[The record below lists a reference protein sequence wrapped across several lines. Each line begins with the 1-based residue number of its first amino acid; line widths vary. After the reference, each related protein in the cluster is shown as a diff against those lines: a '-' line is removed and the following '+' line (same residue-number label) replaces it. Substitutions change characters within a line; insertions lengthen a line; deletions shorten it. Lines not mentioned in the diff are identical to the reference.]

1 MFLLITESL
10 FTLSS
15 IQLFAFGINHH
26 TAPLDVRERVTF
38 PENTMERALHEL
50 VGHHPIKE
58 AAIVSTCNRTE
69 VYCSTDQPDVA
80 MQWLA
85 DFHQLSTQE
94 LDPYLYK
101 LSRDQAVKH
110 AFRVASGLDSM
121 VLGEPQI
128 LGQLKS
134 AVKSAE
140 HAGTL
145 GLLLHKLFQRTFFVA
160 KEVRTTTE
168 IGANSVSMAAA
179 AARLAERIFGDIAE
193 QRVLFVGAGEM
204 IELCAS
210 HFAARHPQQITVAN
224 RTKERAEILAGRF
237 NAQAITL
244 SDLPEQLALHDIVV
258 TCTASPLPILGKGMV
273 ERAIKVRKHRPIF
286 IVDLAV
292 PRDVELEV
300 AELDDVFLYYVDDLS
315 EIVKEGLDSRQS
327 SVEQAEIIIDENVGD
342 FMRWMGSR
350 ELVPTIRALRDQG
363 ERYRRH
369 ELTRA
374 NKLLVKGEDPQKVLE
389 VLSKGLTN
397 KFLHIPSSS
406 LNQASADERDDLVE
420 LINRLYQLNRSQ

>member
-1 MFLLITESL
+1 M
-10 FTLSS
+10 
-15 IQLFAFGINHH
+15 QLFAFGINHH
-26 TAPLDVRERVTF
+26 TAPLGVREQVTF
-38 PENTMERALHEL
+38 PENSMEDALHDL
-50 VGHHPIKE
+50 VGHSPIKE

-69 VYCSTDQPDVA
+69 VYCSTDKPDVA
-80 MQWLA
+80 TKWLA
-85 DFHQLSTQE
+85 DFHHLKTQE
-94 LDPYLYK
+94 LEPYLYL
-101 LSRDQAVKH
+101 LSREQAVKH

-160 KEVRTTTE
+160 KEVRTSTE
-168 IGANSVSMAAA
+168 IGTSSVSMAAA

-193 QRVLFVGAGEM
+193 QRVLFIGAGEM

-210 HFAARHPQQITVAN
+210 HFAARNPKQITVAN
-224 RTKERAEILAGRF
+224 RTVERAEALSNRF
-237 NAQAITL
+237 NAQAISL

-273 ERAIKVRKHRPIF
+273 ERAIKIRKHRPIF

-292 PRDVELEV
+292 PRDVESEV

-327 SVEQAEIIIDENVGD
+327 AVQHAEIIIDSNVVD
-342 FMRWMGSR
+342 FMRWMASR

-363 ERYRRH
+363 ERFRRH
-369 ELTRA
+369 ELARA
-374 NKLLVKGEDPQKVLE
+374 SKLLVNGEDPQKVLE
-389 VLSKGLTN
+389 SLSKGLSN
-397 KFLHIPSSS
+397 KFLHIPSST
-406 LNQASADERDDLVE
+406 LNHANADEREDLVE
-420 LINRLYQLNRSQ
+420 LINQLYQLHRPQ

>member
-1 MFLLITESL
+1 
-10 FTLSS
+10 
-15 IQLFAFGINHH
+15 
-26 TAPLDVRERVTF
+26 
-38 PENTMERALHEL
+38 MEQALHEL

-69 VYCSTDQPDVA
+69 VYCSTDEPDVA

-85 DFHQLSTQE
+85 DFHQLSAQDLE
-94 LDPYLYK
+94 PYLYK

-128 LGQLKS
+128 LGQLKT

-160 KEVRTTTE
+160 KEVRTSTE

-193 QRVLFVGAGEM
+193 QRVLFIGAGEM

-210 HFAARHPQQITVAN
+210 HFAARHPKHITVAN
-224 RTKERAEILAGRF
+224 RTAERAEKLAKRF
-237 NAQAITL
+237 NAQIITL
-244 SDLPEQLALHDIVV
+244 SDLPEQLALHDIVI

-273 ERAIKVRKHRPIF
+273 ERAIKARKHRPIF
-286 IVDLAV
+286 MVDLAV
-292 PRDVELEV
+292 PRDVESEV

-327 SVEQAEIIIDENVGD
+327 AVEQAEIIIDTNVDD
-342 FMRWMGSR
+342 FMRWMASR

-363 ERYRRH
+363 ERYRRQ
-369 ELTRA
+369 ELTKA
-374 NKLLVKGEDPQKVLE
+374 NKLLANGEDPQKVIKA
-389 VLSKGLTN
+389 LSKGLTN

-406 LNQASADERDDLVE
+406 LNQVPADKRDELVE
-420 LINRLYQLNRSQ
+420 LINQLYQLHRPE